1 MGFFDADAEEML
13 EVYLLE
19 AEQLTGQLSAVLLD
33 TERKNA
39 FSKEDIH
46 SIFRVMHTIKSSSAM
61 MGLKQ
66 LSSLAHKVEDLFSYY
81 REQQGEIKE
90 VPSDLFDLLFAVLDY
105 MEDELKRMVQPLSL
119 IHI

>member
-1 MGFFDADAEEML
+1 
-13 EVYLLE
+13 
-19 AEQLTGQLSAVLLD
+19 
-33 TERKNA
+33 
-39 FSKEDIH
+39 
-46 SIFRVMHTIKSSSAM
+46 M

-105 MEDELKRMVQPLSL
+105 MEDKGIKLEQECVELRS
-119 IHI
+119 